1 MKTEAKITQYG
12 FQFGAAKV
20 ERFAS
25 HKGYVVIGLTTPKQ
39 RLEIIVTPTGIVRLG
54 IPTKNLEK

>member
-1 MKTEAKITQYG
+1 MGDVKAEITQYG

-25 HKGYVVIGLTTPKQ
+25 HKGYVVIGLTTPKH
-39 RLEIIVTPTGIVRLG
+39 RLEITVTPTGIIRVLVPQKLKR
-54 IPTKNLEK
+54 